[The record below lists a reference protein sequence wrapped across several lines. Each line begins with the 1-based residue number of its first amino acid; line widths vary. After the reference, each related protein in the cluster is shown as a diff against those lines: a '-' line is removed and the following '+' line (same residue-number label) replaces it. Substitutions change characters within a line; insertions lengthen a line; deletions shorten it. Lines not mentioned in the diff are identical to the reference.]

1 MTRVK
6 RYPMSPKFA
15 WAFLSHL
22 KPFMKPFYS
31 TKTKTFIYWN
41 GWIVWPPPSPST
53 ELQAEAIHRCLAA
66 GLKECPQRTTQWNLC
81 AVICLNVYYIHDYTC
96 TFSRKRLSIGFSFQE
111 RSWDNTSSH
120 LTSAFLTS
128 SYPIYIFT
136 SYVFAGLSSSHLAT
150 AYLTSSH
157 LHILNLHRS
166 YIFTDLTS
174 SDLKSTDLTSSHL
187 KQILHLP
194 ILHSLSLSLSLFPS
208 ANFYS
213 LLRQGGDTKWGS
225 IVKNWGKMRFSLGPA
240 I

>member
-31 TKTKTFIYWN
+31 TTTKTFIYWN

-136 SYVFAGLSSSHLAT
+136 SYVCRSFI
-150 AYLTSSH
+150 LTSRNCISYIFTSSYLKSSQI
-157 LHILNLHRS
+157 LHLHRS
-166 YIFTDLTS
+166 YFFRSYVYWSYIFTS
-174 SDLKSTDLTSSHL
+174 
-187 KQILHLP
+187 
-194 ILHSLSLSLSLFPS
+194 
-208 ANFYS
+208 
-213 LLRQGGDTKWGS
+213 
-225 IVKNWGKMRFSLGPA
+225 
-240 I
+240 